1 MRTRRKET
9 MLLTAEKRV
18 ELSVLP
24 TGNVADNNNS
34 VPRQGVMDSGIKP
47 VDPRCHMLGR
57 AVTVKC
63 QPGDNL
69 AIHQGIYSANP
80 GDVLV
85 CDLRGYDQ
93 AGHFGDIMALACKVR
108 GLAGVV
114 LDGSCRDSMDILDL
128 GLPVF
133 CRGFNPSGTVKASL
147 AKTGVPVICGG
158 VEVHDGDI
166 ILGDCDG
173 VVVIPQEKEDE
184 VLEKAMA
191 KFEKE
196 KHIVEELLAGRTTL
210 EIYGFNSLIEKLEK
224 I

>member
-1 MRTRRKET
+1 MELTKERREE
-9 MLLTAEKRV
+9 LLKI
-18 ELSVLP
+18 P
-24 TGNVADNNNS
+24 TGNVADNNNTM
-34 VPRQGVMDSGIKP
+34 PRQGVMDSAIKP
-47 VDPRCHMLGR
+47 IDSKSRMLGR
-57 AVTVKC
+57 AVTVRC

-69 AIHQGIYSANP
+69 ALHQAIYAANP

-108 GLAGVV
+108 GLAGVI
-114 LDGSCRDSMDILDL
+114 LDGSCRDSEDIREL

-147 AKTGVPVICGG
+147 GQINVPVTCGG
-158 VEVHDGDI
+158 IEVRPGDL

-173 VVVIPQEKEDE
+173 VVVVPQAQEDE
-184 VLEKAMA
+184 VFAKAEA

-196 KHIVEELLAGRTTL
+196 THIVEQLLAGKTTL
-210 EIYGFNSLIEKLEK
+210 EIYGFDRLIEKLES

>member
-1 MRTRRKET
+1 MELTKET
-9 MLLTAEKRV
+9 LEK
-18 ELSVLP
+18 LSALP

-34 VPRQGVMDSGIKP
+34 IARQGVMDSGIKP
-47 VDPRCHMLGR
+47 IDPKSHIVGR

-69 AIHQGIYSANP
+69 ALHQGIYAAQP

-93 AGHFGDIMALACKVR
+93 GGHFGDIMALACKVR

-114 LDGSCRDSMDILDL
+114 LDGSCRDSEDIKEL
-128 GLPVF
+128 GFPVF
-133 CRGFNPSGTVKASL
+133 SRGFNPSGTVKASL
-147 AKTGVPVICGG
+147 GQINVPITCGG
-158 VEVHDGDI
+158 VEVHPGDM

-173 VVVIPQEKEDE
+173 VVVVRRTQEDE
-184 VLEKAMA
+184 VFEKALA

-196 KHIVEELLAGRTTL
+196 QHIVEQLLAGKTTL
-210 EIYGFNSLIEKLEK
+210 EIYGFDKLIEKLENM
-224 I
+224 